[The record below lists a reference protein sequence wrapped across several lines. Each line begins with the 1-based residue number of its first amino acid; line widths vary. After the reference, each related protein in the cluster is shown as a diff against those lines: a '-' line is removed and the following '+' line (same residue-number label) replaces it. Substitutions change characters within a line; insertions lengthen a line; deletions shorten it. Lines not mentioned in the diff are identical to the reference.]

1 MKLIQATALASFDDY
16 HMVEAPTPE
25 PGAGEVLIRIAAC
38 SVGYVDALT
47 ALGGYQVKPP
57 LPFTP
62 GSEVSGVVER
72 LGPDAPAALL
82 GARVSAYVGGGGF
95 REYATA
101 PAQAVT
107 QIPDG
112 VSFEQAASYRT
123 NYATALH
130 GLVDRGRLRAGE
142 RLLVMGSAGGVG
154 LAAVQIGRLLGA
166 EVIAVA
172 STAEKRD
179 FAAQHGAQQVL
190 DADPAG
196 WRDRLKA
203 ITGGK
208 GVDVVYDPVCGPLF
222 ELAFRSLAWGGRHLV
237 VGFVGGPIPA
247 LPANLT
253 LMKGSD
259 LIGVD
264 IRQFGLFEAEKAAA
278 NQSQLHRWLA
288 DGSLAPA
295 IGQVFPFD
303 RFLDALTHA
312 MSGQG
317 LGKAVLVTR

>member
-1 MKLIQATALASFDDY
+1 MRLIQATALSSFDDY
-16 HMVEAPTPE
+16 HIVEAPAPE
-25 PGAGEVLIRIAAC
+25 PGEGEVLIRVAAC

-62 GSEVSGVVER
+62 GGEVSGVVEG
-72 LGPDAPAALL
+72 LGPGAPQALL
-82 GARVSAYVGGGGF
+82 GAAVSAYVGGGGF
-95 REYATA
+95 RDYATA
-101 PAQAVT
+101 PARVVT
-107 QIPDG
+107 RVPEG

-130 GLVDRGRLRAGE
+130 GLVDRGRLRPGE
-142 RLLVMGSAGGVG
+142 RLLVLGAAGGVG

-172 STAEKRD
+172 SSAEKRD
-179 FAAQHGAQQVL
+179 FAARHGAHHRL

-253 LMKGSD
+253 LMKGAD

-264 IRQFGLFEAEKAAA
+264 IRQFGLFEAEKAAG
-278 NQSQLHRWLA
+278 NLNRLQSWLA

-295 IGQVFPFD
+295 VGQVFPFE
-303 RFLDALTHA
+303 RFREALTHA

-317 LGKAVLVTR
+317 LGKAVLVMR

>member
-1 MKLIQATALASFDDY
+1 MRLIQATALSSFDDY
-16 HMVEAPTPE
+16 HIVQAPTPE
-25 PGAGEVLIRIAAC
+25 PDKGEVLVRIAAC

-62 GSEVSGVVER
+62 GVEVSGVVER
-72 LGPDAPAALL
+72 LGPGAPAALL
-82 GARVSAYVGGGGF
+82 GAAVSVYVGGGF
-95 REYATA
+95 RDYAVA
-101 PAQAVT
+101 PVRAVTKVPEGVSLAQAAT
-107 QIPDG
+107 
-112 VSFEQAASYRT
+112 YRT

-130 GLVDRGRLRAGE
+130 GLVDRGRLQRGE
-142 RLLVMGSAGGVG
+142 RLLVLGAAGGVG

-172 STAEKRD
+172 SSAAKRD
-179 FAAQHGAQQVL
+179 FAALHGAHHVL

-203 ITGGK
+203 LIAGK

-222 ELAFRSLAWGGRHLV
+222 EPAFRSLAWRGRHLV

-253 LMKGSD
+253 LMKGAD

-278 NQSQLHRWLA
+278 NQDQLHQWLA

-295 IGQVFPFD
+295 VGQAFPFD
-303 RFLDALTHA
+303 RFREALTHA

-317 LGKAVLVTR
+317 LGKAVLLME

>member
-1 MKLIQATALASFDDY
+1 MRLIQAASLSSFDDY
-16 HMVEAPTPE
+16 HIVEVDTPE
-25 PGAGEVLIRIAAC
+25 PGEGEVLIGVAAC

-62 GSEVSGVVER
+62 GGEVSGVVER
-72 LGPDAPAALL
+72 LGPGAPPALL
-82 GARVSAYVGGGGF
+82 GVRVSAYVGGGGF
-95 REYATA
+95 RDYAVC
-101 PAQAVT
+101 PAAAVT
-107 QIPDG
+107 EIPKG
-112 VSFEQAASYRT
+112 LSFEQAAVYRT
-123 NYATALH
+123 NFATALH
-130 GLVDRGRLRAGE
+130 GLSDRGRLRAGE
-142 RLLVMGSAGGVG
+142 RLLVMGAAGGVG
-154 LAAVQIGRLLGA
+154 LAAVQLGRQLGA

-172 STAEKRD
+172 STLEKRA
-179 FAAQHGAQQVL
+179 FAAEHGAHHVL
-190 DADPAG
+190 DAEPDG

-208 GVDVVYDPVCGPLF
+208 GVDVIYDPVCGPLF
-222 ELAFRSLAWGGRHLV
+222 EPAFRSLAWRGRHLV

-253 LMKGSD
+253 LMKGAD

-264 IRQFGLFEAEKAAA
+264 IRQFGLFEKEQSKA
-278 NQSQLHRWLA
+278 NHDQLNSWLA

-295 IGQVFPFD
+295 VGRAFAFD
-303 RFLDALTHA
+303 QHREALAHA

-317 LGKAVLVTR
+317 LGKAVLRMR